1 MGRHRVE
8 LVHWSR
14 WTEVQDAGDK
24 VTQEPQLLA
33 LTPGWRWGGFG
44 DDGGG
49 DKPGTKLLTK
59 MPSKTQNSCA
69 HPSRGGL
76 WWRGSIS
83 VTGVPLA
90 SSTARRVG
98 LPHHGGLY
106 VSGTQQVGV
115 GLSQAGPFSQV
126 KSESPPG
133 LGVLVLSSVIP
144 TLLMSRFSK
153 F

>member
-1 MGRHRVE
+1 MVTRNWGNEEMGSCCLIGMEFQFYRMTRII
-8 LVHWSR
+8 
-14 WTEVQDAGDK
+14 EV
-24 VTQEPQLLA
+24 
-33 LTPGWRWGGFG
+33 
-44 DDGGG
+44 DDGDG

-83 VTGVPLA
+83 VTGVLLA
-90 SSTARRVG
+90 SSTAQRVG
-98 LPHHGGLY
+98 LLHHGGLY
-106 VSGTQQVGV
+106 VSGTEQVGV

-126 KSESPPG
+126 KSESPPD

-144 TLLMSRFSK
+144 TLFMSRLSEF
-153 F
+153 